1 MSSVSK
7 IKLPNNT
14 VVDIADKISG
24 YGKFVHLTNESSM
37 PSSPDPDTL
46 YLIDDDGS
54 TSGGASVNAVL
65 YSAQTLTSEQQAQA
79 RANIGIDGIIGDIET
94 LLAAL

>member
-24 YGKFVHLTNESSM
+24 YGKFVHLTSESDM
-37 PSSPDPDTL
+37 PATPASDTL

-54 TSGGASVNAVL
+54 SGDSVVNAVL
-65 YSAQTLTSEQQAQA
+65 YSAQTLTSTQKAQA
-79 RANIGIDGIIGDIET
+79 RTNIGIDEILGDIET

>member
-24 YGKFVHLTNESSM
+24 YGKFVHLTSESDM
-37 PSSPDPDTL
+37 PATPDPDTL

-54 TSGGASVNAVL
+54 SGDSVVNAVL
-65 YSAQTLTSEQQAQA
+65 YSAQTLTTAQKAQA
-79 RANIGIDGIIGDIET
+79 RTNIGIDEIVGNIET